1 MLRVGGRRER
11 ERVEAM
17 SGTDAHRCKTSSR
30 VRILLDSWRLGSVES
45 SHRIH
50 LILVHPATTGVASL
64 SAFLD
69 HFPTGKRNE
78 HWLKTRMPGTLCLKD
93 TSPSGSI
100 VLADLDAGICPA
112 RNGRALLQVGT
123 VPAYVGVTVWCIV
136 CARAP
141 RPGQLRL
148 IASPKSTEDSAS
160 GAQLQGARP
169 HWQAGSGH
177 LPLRL
182 GL

>member
-1 MLRVGGRRER
+1 MHKADRYMRRPMLRVGGMRER

-17 SGTDAHRCKTSSR
+17 SGTDAHRCKTSIR

-112 RNGRALLQVGT
+112 RNGRALLGT
-123 VPAYVGVTVWCIV
+123 VPAYVGVTVWCTV
-136 CARAP
+136 CARPAA
-141 RPGQLRL
+141 RSAQ
-148 IASPKSTEDSAS
+148 AHCQPKV
-160 GAQLQGARP
+160 
-169 HWQAGSGH
+169 H
-177 LPLRL
+177 
-182 GL
+182 

>member
-1 MLRVGGRRER
+1 MHKADRYTRRPMLRVGGRRER

-50 LILVHPATTGVASL
+50 LISVHPATTGVASL

-78 HWLKTRMPGTLCLKD
+78 HRDWQKTRMPGTLCLKD

-112 RNGRALLQVGT
+112 RNGRALLGT
-123 VPAYVGVTVWCIV
+123 VPAYVLRGSCVVYRV
-136 CARAP
+136 CPAPAAR
-141 RPGQLRL
+141 
-148 IASPKSTEDSAS
+148 SA
-160 GAQLQGARP
+160 
-169 HWQAGSGH
+169 QAH
-177 LPLRL
+177 CQPNVH
-182 GL
+182 